1 MHTNKHHTFK
11 RSLKTAASF
20 FLDSPLFFN
29 GPEVPAVPEDQQQD
43 KEPEQSGEQQR
54 EKRPTTY
61 RPQQEQ
67 EERMQEEENLRKIE
81 SRMERSQP
89 QESPEKNREIVK
101 KLNAD
106 LERSIAAYPEGLKQ
120 TKTFQDALSR
130 MSFGE
135 DNGRTFMEWNVPERL
150 RSVLFSEIGRAL
162 IASGDPKAEIRS
174 DGTVRFYES
183 PERLKQSSER
193 LIARLSTGPV
203 EETADDIQSFDR
215 EQKVGKRTGPIF
227 VQGELAKE
235 LKEDNRFMQKV
246 KDIKRK
252 LHADF
257 GKTRVGT
264 VLLNARFVTDG
275 SKTMMV
281 VPEKNAPEFRTL
293 RKGMPN
299 LFKGDLEKDKDGNYI
314 MTTDE
319 RTTKDLL
326 FLFADYTP
334 EGGGIDWEAPAMK
347 AFSKKYP
354 ELVKNMQDRPD
365 LSIPERDSLV
375 SLQQT
380 QRVKSVTR

>member
-1 MHTNKHHTFK
+1 MFIMHTNKHHAFK
-11 RSLKTAASF
+11 GHFEMAASL

-61 RPQQEQ
+61 RPQ
-67 EERMQEEENLRKIE
+67 QEEENLRKIE

-120 TKTFQDALSR
+120 TKMFQDALSR
-130 MSFGE
+130 VSFGV

-150 RSVLFSEIGRAL
+150 REVLLSEIGRAL
-162 IASGDPKAEIRS
+162 ASTYNGEIRP
-174 DGTVRFYES
+174 DGTVRFYGS
-183 PERLKQSSER
+183 PEFLKQASER
-193 LIARLSTGPV
+193 LMARLSTGPV

-215 EQKVGKRTGPIF
+215 EQKVGKRTGTIF

-246 KDIKRK
+246 NDIKRK

-281 VPEKNAPEFRTL
+281 VPEKNAPEFRSL

-299 LFKGDLEKDKDGNYI
+299 LFKGNLEKDKDGNYI

-326 FLFADYTP
+326 FLFADHTP
-334 EGGGIDWEAPAMK
+334 EGGGIDWEAPKMK
-347 AFSKKYP
+347 EFSKKYP
-354 ELVKNMQDRPD
+354 DFARGMQEHPEK
-365 LSIPERDSLV
+365 SIPERDSIAAV
-375 SLQQT
+375 QQT
-380 QRVKSVTR
+380 QRLKSVQ